1 MLTKHIFPS
10 ISAGAFQLPE
20 ILRLGAAAVPETLR
34 LSWAKKKGVWAK
46 KELREESGQ
55 RMQKCKELE
64 CRQRC
69 NFAGQRNFCG
79 QRSNF
84 DGQRKLNHLS
94 GREAINADQADECGP
109 GPWAVEAWP
118 ARTGRLGC
126 NRQGASQKAHVIF
139 LAPVCP
145 EQN

>member
-84 DGQRKLNHLS
+84 DGQRKLNRLS
-94 GREAINADQADECGP
+94 GREAINADQADELRPWPLGP
-109 GPWAVEAWP
+109 GGVARKDRP
-118 ARTGRLGC
+118 ARVQPTRSIAKGARDILG
-126 NRQGASQKAHVIF
+126 SS
-139 LAPVCP
+139 LP
-145 EQN
+145 